1 MRRIL
6 AILTLTLLLAP
17 AAVPALA
24 QPATSTSPTQQ
35 GKTVVLKDP
44 LNLGTGGIP
53 KLINNIIK
61 AAVGV
66 VGAFALLVFV
76 YGGFLLLTSSGE
88 AAKIQAGKDAM
99 KWAAIGVAVV
109 FSSYALVSFVL
120 QALT

>member
-6 AILTLTLLLAP
+6 ALLTFVLLMAS
-17 AAVPALA
+17 AAMPALA
-24 QPATSTSPTQQ
+24 QPATSTSPTPQS
-35 GKTVVLKDP
+35 GKTVVLQDP
-44 LNLGTGGIP
+44 LNLGKGGIP
-53 KLINNIIK
+53 QLVNNIIR

-66 VGAFALLVFV
+66 VGAFALLIFV

-109 FSSYALVSFVL
+109 FSS
-120 QALT
+120 